1 MFGKR
6 KKENQQKLAAH
17 KVVEAERLRRAGDL
31 EAGESAC
38 REALEIDPDHRAGA
52 LAELGAVLNDQ
63 GRHEEP
69 LAAYEESL
77 SEQADQPLVYCAL
90 AAMCLA
96 RGGADEALLLAD
108 KACELAP
115 GLTSAKVTRAN
126 VLDQLGRSE
135 EAFEELSL
143 AYRVAPRDIDNYTA
157 LTDFVARRGLTAA
170 AIRQGAWQDCEA
182 AALGAFRA
190 GCMNGRRIATAAGAV
205 LCAKYDFSAVEAIQ
219 EQLSNDELFIRLL
232 QECVNSNPVIE
243 KFCADLRGHI
253 LMKNRHSEELP
264 TSIARLA
271 AALALQSHNNGYV
284 LWTDAEEEKV
294 LAGEEQRLGEAIQA
308 GKTAKTNVTGAT
320 RAALQLYAM
329 YRPLAHHADADTIL
343 DLPLG
348 GEAGRLVLLTIR
360 EARELTAA
368 SARVPGFVDGA
379 PAPSQAGGDGAILPW
394 THFETPELGS
404 LMAYLRRQFRGYSPP
419 EWSAGACDILV
430 PACGSGEQAAGWAL
444 GFPACRVF
452 AIDLQRPALGY
463 GARKALKLGLGNIEF
478 AVGEILAAQ
487 DREQRFHFIDARR
500 LSPELISEL
509 AALLVPGG
517 LLRLDVAGKDHAAK
531 LASAFEFG
539 AREAAGSL
547 QIARRDISQAM
558 SEACQYLCRQDD
570 FYDLNNCLRLLSV
583 AQRGGSSAEDIS
595 SDISRSGLRLIGQ
608 FASADLRAG
617 YRASCPGDPLLQN
630 LTTYEGFMRENLAET
645 GGAFRLL
652 LQKPE

>member
-6 KKENQQKLAAH
+6 KKENQQKLAAR

-31 EAGESAC
+31 EASDSAC
-38 REALEIDPDHRAGA
+38 REALEVDPDHRASA
-52 LAELGAVLNDQ
+52 LAELGAVLSDQ
-63 GRHEEP
+63 GRHEES

-115 GLTSAKVTRAN
+115 GLTSAKITRAN

-135 EAFEELSL
+135 GAFDELSL
-143 AYRVAPRDIDNYTA
+143 AYRVAPRDVDNFTA

-182 AALGAFRA
+182 AVLGAFHA
-190 GCMNGRRIATAAGAV
+190 GCMNGLQIAAAAGAI
-205 LCAKYDFSAVEAIQ
+205 LCVKYDFSAGEVNQ

-243 KFCADLRGHI
+243 KFCAGLRRHI
-253 LMKNRHSEELP
+253 LMNNHHSEELP
-264 TSIARLA
+264 TSVARLA

-284 LWTDAEEEKV
+284 LWTDGEEEKV
-294 LAGEEQRLGEAIQA
+294 LAGEEQRLGEVIQA
-308 GKTAKTNVTGAT
+308 AKTNVTGAT

-360 EARELTAA
+360 EVRELTAA
-368 SARVPGFVDGA
+368 SARVLGFVDGA
-379 PAPSQAGGDGAILPW
+379 PAPPGAQADGAIFPW

-404 LMAYLRRQFRGYSPP
+404 LMAYLRRQFPGYSPP
-419 EWSAGACDILV
+419 EWSAGACDILI
-430 PACGSGEQAAGWAL
+430 PACGSGEQAAGLAL

-452 AIDLQRPALGY
+452 AIDLQRSALGY

-478 AVGEILAAQ
+478 AVGEVMAAR
-487 DREQRFHFIDARR
+487 DRKQRFHFIDARR

-509 AALLVPGG
+509 AELLVPGG
-517 LLRLDVAGKDHAAK
+517 LMRLDVAGKGHAEK

-539 AREAAGSL
+539 ARQAAGSL
-547 QIARRDISQAM
+547 QVARRDICHAM
-558 SEACQYLCRQDD
+558 SEACQYLCRQGD
-570 FYDLNNCLRLLSV
+570 FYDLSNCLRLLAV
-583 AQRGGSSAEDIS
+583 AERGGSSAEDLL
-595 SDISRSGLRLIGQ
+595 SDISRAGLRLIGQ
-608 FASADLRAG
+608 FASPDLRAG
-617 YRASCPGDPLLQN
+617 YRTSCPGDPLLEN
-630 LTTYEGFMRENLAET
+630 LTMYEGFMRENLAET

>member
-1 MFGKR
+1 LFGKR
-6 KKENQQKLAAH
+6 KKENQQKQAAR
-17 KVVEAERLRRAGDL
+17 KTVEAERLRRAGDL
-31 EAGESAC
+31 EASENAC
-38 REALEIDPDHRAGA
+38 REALEIDPDHRANA
-52 LAELGAVLNDQ
+52 LAELGAVLNGQ
-63 GRHEEP
+63 GRDEES

-77 SEQADQPLVYCAL
+77 GEQADQPLVYGAL
-90 AAMCLA
+90 AAMCLT

-126 VLDQLGRSE
+126 VLGQLGRTE
-135 EAFEELSL
+135 DAFEELSL
-143 AYRVAPRDIDNYTA
+143 AYRVAPRDADNFSA
-157 LTDFVARRGLTAA
+157 LTAFVARRGLTDA

-190 GCMNGRRIATAAGAV
+190 GCMNGRQIAAAAGAI
-205 LCAKYDFSAVEAIQ
+205 LCAKYDFSAVDEIQ

-243 KFCADLRGHI
+243 KFCADLRRRI
-253 LMKNRHSEELP
+253 LLNNRQSEELP
-264 TSIARLA
+264 TSVARLA

-284 LWTDAEEEKV
+284 LWTDDDEEKV
-294 LAGEEQRLGEAIQA
+294 LAGEEQRLGEVIEA
-308 GKTAKTNVTGAT
+308 AKTNVTGAT

-329 YRPLAHHADADTIL
+329 YRPLALHADADTIL

-360 EARELTAA
+360 EVREMTAA

-379 PAPSQAGGDGAILPW
+379 PAPSQTQGDGAILPW

-404 LMAYLRRQFRGYSPP
+404 LMASLRRQFLGYLPP
-419 EWSAGACDILV
+419 DWSAGACDILV
-430 PACGSGEQAAGWAL
+430 PACGSGEQAAGLAL
-444 GFPACRVF
+444 GLPACRVF
-452 AIDLQRPALGY
+452 AIDLQRSALGY

-478 AVGEILAAQ
+478 AVGEVVAAR
-487 DREQRFHFIDARR
+487 DRQQRFHFIDARR
-500 LSPELISEL
+500 LPPELISEL

-517 LLRLDVAGKDHAAK
+517 LLRLDVAGKDHAEK

-539 AREAAGSL
+539 ARQAAGSL
-547 QIARRDISQAM
+547 QIARRDICHAIN
-558 SEACQYLCRQDD
+558 EACQYLCRQDD
-570 FYDLNNCLRLLSV
+570 FYDLSNCLRLLAV
-583 AQRGGSSAEDIS
+583 AERGGSSAEDLLSAIS
-595 SDISRSGLRLIGQ
+595 GAELRLIGQ

-617 YRASCPGDPLLQN
+617 YGASCPGDSLLQN
-630 LTTYEGFMRENLAET
+630 LSMYEGYMRENQAET

-652 LQKPE
+652 LQKPK